1 MEITVLWALIFLAI
15 LLKIN
20 CIEITGN
27 FLEPKQLDC
36 QHNYVNGDLTC
47 DCRNRNKP
55 FVLQPLTGNFK
66 DVIVQNCKN
75 VIVKQGTFH
84 DVSYIDHIR
93 FVNIKRLTL
102 EQNSLQFTRRLP
114 SLKVNLIFYNV
125 NFQEIVSYSMSGD
138 IDSISFN
145 NCFIGKFNAYSITSA
160 HQIIHSISIE
170 NTEIDS
176 IDSQSLKRLHV
187 EDLVLRNTSFRS
199 HLPSR
204 TFNALTITNDFLISN
219 CSFATISSHAIDL
232 DDVKNFKF
240 AENTVDRL
248 EAEAFRMNVNGRISI
263 ERNQFS
269 QINHLALS
277 GIHVGEEVKQ
287 HQMDIHFMSNIVNST
302 DFPIRFNVAPEF
314 YLRITDLKF
323 TNAINCNQADQ
334 FRHNHFLLQYA
345 NSVYFKM
352 DRSSDKYT
360 SLTNVLLND
369 CGTNSYVIAIV
380 SVVVIVIL
388 IIVIVAVAVFYRFWK
403 KHEPQKPLNMIIPDG
418 KTYRETQIVFQVENA
433 GLLKTDL

>member
-1 MEITVLWALIFLAI
+1 MISRFQTVRLQQLAHMLLIWMVCQFGFSFTFFFLFTQFAFFSHIFAI
-15 LLKIN
+15 
-20 CIEITGN
+20 
-27 FLEPKQLDC
+27 
-36 QHNYVNGDLTC
+36 
-47 DCRNRNKP
+47 
-55 FVLQPLTGNFK
+55 
-66 DVIVQNCKN
+66 KN
-75 VIVKQGTFH
+75 VI
-84 DVSYIDHIR
+84 
-93 FVNIKRLTL
+93 
-102 EQNSLQFTRRLP
+102 
-114 SLKVNLIFYNV
+114 
-125 NFQEIVSYSMSGD
+125 
-138 IDSISFN
+138 
-145 NCFIGKFNAYSITSA
+145 
-160 HQIIHSISIE
+160 QI
-170 NTEIDS
+170 
-176 IDSQSLKRLHV
+176 
-187 EDLVLRNTSFRS
+187 
-199 HLPSR
+199 
-204 TFNALTITNDFLISN
+204 A
-219 CSFATISSHAIDL
+219 
-232 DDVKNFKF
+232 DVKNFKF
-240 AENTVDRL
+240 AENTVDHL

-277 GIHVGEEVKQ
+277 GILHIFINNRFLQPITQFFSIIFFCSQFFSVKRMIESPPISLKFDFIFIPGIRVSEEVKQ

-334 FRHNHFLLQYA
+334 FRHNQFLLQYA

-388 IIVIVAVAVFYRFWK
+388 IIAIVAVAVFYRFWK
-403 KHEPQKPLNMIIPDG
+403 KHQPQKPLNIIIPDG
-418 KTYRETQIVFQVENA
+418 KTYRETQIVFQVETA